1 MFPDLFVSWP
11 MARIQKDEA
20 AALSHEQ
27 VERDR
32 TKILGL
38 LQLRV
43 SLVSA
48 KSKIITSWPKRGDK
62 VVKRNGW
69 MGH

>member
-32 TKILGL
+32 TKILGYYNYVYPWY
-38 LQLRV
+38 QL
-43 SLVSA
+43 S
-48 KSKIITSWPKRGDK
+48 PKLSHHGPK
-62 VVKRNGW
+62 EETK
-69 MGH
+69 